1 MERYHS
7 EWECSLNYVQHNV
20 KEEIKIIPSFGK
32 MMGNCSVENYDTE
45 FEKELH
51 VKIDFK
57 Q

>member
-1 MERYHS
+1 MEKYHS
-7 EWECSLNYVQHNV
+7 EWQCSLNYVEHNV
-20 KEEIKIIPSFGK
+20 KEEKRIIPSFGK